1 MRSFRFFVPLLEFHV
16 LASVALAPVGAGSA
30 CRHPTHPIPTREN
43 QCFLDTHIPWNPE
56 YSIS

>member
-1 MRSFRFFVPLLEFHV
+1 MRSFRFFVPLLEFHA
-16 LASVALAPVGAGSA
+16 LASVALAPFRAGSA

-43 QCFLDTHIPWNPE
+43 QRFLDTHIPRKPE